1 MGTHQE
7 NVRLA
12 LELAQKAM
20 KCAEEQNAGLDRK
33 IPEVTRIDDLQYGPD
48 SKWNLLD
55 VYLPEEHAKKVPV
68 IFYFHGG
75 SWISG
80 IKENAQFYGM
90 SFAKHGFA
98 FVNISY
104 RLPPDVVF
112 PGSLDDVDQAIHWT
126 CDHAKKYDL
135 DLKNAFLIGDSA
147 GGQMVSQYLTILT
160 NDVFRE
166 KFGYSK
172 PQMTVKAAA
181 LNCAPAFLDTPGML
195 YDSSKAYFTED
206 ILKNHLDML
215 QTESYITPAWPPI
228 FLMTSNEDFIRDCS
242 LAFAGYLKARN
253 VLYEFHDY
261 GTKEAP
267 QKHCFHCDVR
277 NPVGERCNLDELS
290 FFRKYLD

>member
-1 MGTHQE
+1 
-7 NVRLA
+7 
-12 LELAQKAM
+12 
-20 KCAEEQNAGLDRK
+20 
-33 IPEVTRIDDLQYGPD
+33 
-48 SKWNLLD
+48 
-55 VYLPEEHAKKVPV
+55 
-68 IFYFHGG
+68 
-75 SWISG
+75 
-80 IKENAQFYGM
+80 
-90 SFAKHGFA
+90 
-98 FVNISY
+98 
-104 RLPPDVVF
+104 
-112 PGSLDDVDQAIHWT
+112 
-126 CDHAKKYDL
+126 
-135 DLKNAFLIGDSA
+135 
-147 GGQMVSQYLTILT
+147 MVSQYLTILT
-160 NDVFRE
+160 TDVFRE
-166 KFGYSK
+166 KLGYSK

>member
-55 VYLPEEHAKKVPV
+55 IYLPEEHAKKVPV

-90 SFAKHGFA
+90 SLAKHGFA

-126 CDHAKKYDL
+126 CNHAKKYDL

-181 LNCAPAFLDTPGML
+181 SPLHF
-195 YDSSKAYFTED
+195 
-206 ILKNHLDML
+206 
-215 QTESYITPAWPPI
+215 
-228 FLMTSNEDFIRDCS
+228 
-242 LAFAGYLKARN
+242 
-253 VLYEFHDY
+253 
-261 GTKEAP
+261 
-267 QKHCFHCDVR
+267 
-277 NPVGERCNLDELS
+277 
-290 FFRKYLD
+290 

>member
-90 SFAKHGFA
+90 SLAKHGFA

-104 RLPPDVVF
+104 RLP
-112 PGSLDDVDQAIHWT
+112 
-126 CDHAKKYDL
+126 
-135 DLKNAFLIGDSA
+135 
-147 GGQMVSQYLTILT
+147 
-160 NDVFRE
+160 RE
-166 KFGYSK
+166 LLGHK
-172 PQMTVKAAA
+172 
-181 LNCAPAFLDTPGML
+181 
-195 YDSSKAYFTED
+195 
-206 ILKNHLDML
+206 
-215 QTESYITPAWPPI
+215 
-228 FLMTSNEDFIRDCS
+228 
-242 LAFAGYLKARN
+242 
-253 VLYEFHDY
+253 
-261 GTKEAP
+261 
-267 QKHCFHCDVR
+267 
-277 NPVGERCNLDELS
+277 
-290 FFRKYLD
+290 